1 MPPSHVA
8 VDFTVMRAALQLR
21 IAVLADG
28 ATGGAAVARKGHGST
43 KAADSL
49 LNECL
54 CVAPSARSRSA
65 SPECD
70 SARRSDYHGKWV
82 RVVDEERLSFPLP
95 TLERVLRSLDA
106 AHAHVRHFRG
116 NVRALLSV

>member
-1 MPPSHVA
+1 MPPAHVA

-28 ATGGAAVARKGHGST
+28 ATGGAARATARKGHGST

-54 CVAPSARSRSA
+54 CVGALHCLPSS
-65 SPECD
+65 
-70 SARRSDYHGKWV
+70 
-82 RVVDEERLSFPLP
+82 LP
-95 TLERVLRSLDA
+95 SL
-106 AHAHVRHFRG
+106 
-116 NVRALLSV
+116 